1 MVTDIDYIHIQN
13 KSDKF
18 KKKYNNNLGTMAL
31 VPPPTQLEILKVMVL
46 FIMATLGFGPGVNAP
61 EMRECT
67 SFRQM
72 AWKHKIQ
79 TARDAASLSRVH
91 PINT

>member
-1 MVTDIDYIHIQN
+1 
-13 KSDKF
+13 
-18 KKKYNNNLGTMAL
+18 MAL
-31 VPPPTQLEILKVMVL
+31 VPPPTRLEILKVMVL

-61 EMRECT
+61 EMEECT
-67 SFRQM
+67 SFHQM

-79 TARDAASLSRVH
+79 TARDTASLSRVH